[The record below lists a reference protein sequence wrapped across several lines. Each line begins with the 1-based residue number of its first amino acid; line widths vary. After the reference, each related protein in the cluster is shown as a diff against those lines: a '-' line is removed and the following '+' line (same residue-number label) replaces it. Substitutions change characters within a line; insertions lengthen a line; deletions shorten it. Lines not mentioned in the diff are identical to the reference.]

1 MTART
6 RPAILTPSPWGRGLL
21 GSVRAA
27 ATSDWRELSRTGRV
41 AAIGV
46 ALSAVLALALGT
58 FIPGVV
64 ERHAVQTSLD
74 ANVATVRLLEHHLPD
89 AVSAAAA
96 TYDELDEI
104 VQHELLGGPN
114 LHTLLWNLDGDIVYA
129 DRPTFV
135 GQSFPMDEGLTLAL
149 NGRPMARMQRGASLL
164 APTERGSDGRWL
176 DFYVPATGPEGAVL
190 GAFQIQQDIR
200 PLAAH
205 LRAVQQAVWLA
216 VGSGLTVLLVFLW
229 ALFAATNHAIT
240 RRKDAAEQRASD
252 LAVLLET
259 SQLVAVHPA
268 LDGAA
273 PLVLERLIDH
283 LELDGAAIA
292 VPEPGGGLA
301 LGWSAGKIPRGCLGV
316 AEEALRGPGA
326 ASGPSPCRRCD
337 CISHVIPL
345 GEGPPHI
352 GALVARRS
360 SERPFT
366 AHEGDLLATLAGQI
380 GVAVANTNLFERL
393 REAHD
398 LRGNLLRRLVTAQEQ
413 ERHHLVGE
421 LHDDLGQSL
430 TRVLYGLRGTR
441 SHLDGVGD
449 DVLTEL
455 GRLETI
461 VEDQSRS
468 LRRYLGHIAP
478 ASLDGFGVRA
488 ALRSLADEHEGD
500 GLTVHVDCGR
510 TDELEHG
517 AAITLYRAAQEAV
530 TNVRKHADTDE
541 AWVGVTQGDGHV
553 QLTIEDHGV
562 GAETIEEG
570 VGLSYMRERI
580 ESLGGSVAVSSR
592 PGHGTRVVLRLP
604 TEDGHVAAARADR

>member
-1 MTART
+1 MATRT
-6 RPAILTPSPWGRGLL
+6 RPATSPPLMNGGLL
-21 GSVRAA
+21 GRVRA
-27 ATSDWRELSRTGRV
+27 TVVSDWRELSRAGQA

-46 ALSAVLALALGT
+46 VLSALLALALGT
-58 FIPGVV
+58 YIPRVV
-64 ERHAVQTSLD
+64 ERHAIGTGLD

-96 TYDELDEI
+96 AHGELDEI

-114 LHTLLWNLDGDIVYA
+114 LHALLWDPDGNIVYA
-129 DRPTFV
+129 DRPAFV
-135 GQSFPMDEGLTLAL
+135 GEPFALDDALLAAL
-149 NGRPMARMQRGASLL
+149 GGQPTGRVQTGPSLL
-164 APTERGSDGRWL
+164 APSARGSDGRWL
-176 DFYVPATGPEGAVL
+176 DFYVPVTGPGDAVL

-200 PLAAH
+200 PLVGH
-205 LRAVQQAVWLA
+205 LQAVRQAVWLA
-216 VGSGLTVLLVFLW
+216 VGSGLTVLLVFLS
-229 ALFAATNHAIT
+229 ALFAATNRAIT
-240 RRKDAAEQRASD
+240 RRKDAAEQRAGD

-259 SQLVAVHPA
+259 SRLVVGHPV

-273 PLVLERLIDH
+273 PAVLDRLVTH
-283 LELDGAAIA
+283 LNLDGAAIA
-292 VPEPGGGLA
+292 VPGPDGGLE
-301 LGWSAGKIPRGCLGV
+301 LGWSAGKIPRGCTGV
-316 AEEALRGPGA
+316 AEDALRGPGG
-326 ASGPSPCRRCD
+326 ASGPSHCRRCD

-345 GEGPPHI
+345 GKGPPYI

-360 SERPFT
+360 SARPFT
-366 AHEGDLLATLAGQI
+366 PQEADLLATLAGQI

-398 LRGNLLRRLVTAQEQ
+398 LRGNLLRRLVSAQEQ

-441 SHLDGVGD
+441 SRLDGAGD

-455 GRLETI
+455 GRLEGI
-461 VEDQSRS
+461 VAAQTRS

-478 ASLDGFGVRA
+478 ASLDDFGFKA
-488 ALRSLADEHEGD
+488 AMRLLAEEHEAD
-500 GLTVHVDCGR
+500 GLTVHVDCARIG
-510 TDELEHG
+510 ELEHG

-530 TNVRKHADTDE
+530 TNVRKHADTDQ
-541 AWVGVTQGDGHV
+541 AWVAVTQDDAHV

-562 GAETIEEG
+562 GAEMIEEG
-570 VGLSYMRERI
+570 VGLSYMRDRI
-580 ESLGGSVAVSSR
+580 ESLCGSVAVSSR

-604 TEDGHVAAARADR
+604 TEDGHAAAARAGG